1 MTNPVWCPACE
12 EERPDQPDDICSTCG
27 EDLQQPPSSSNHPH
41 AHNSAA
47 IPHESDRLGALLASS
62 IQNNGIDASTIF
74 PIVNQLRSDNTA
86 NIQGADIS
94 DIASLLPPEALNP
107 QAGAS
112 SQRPVSKL
120 VLDGLKRVVLTN
132 QSAELFDAQI
142 IIFNDRSVNDV
153 SPCMTDDECLRLC
166 AVPGEFLCGPST
178 DPRNKTAALVLCSP
192 RTTKGGLS
200 SNTKEEISILRQH
213 RMPFIAYVERGDGIT
228 FVQKALVCQRAG
240 EVDNGK
246 SLCIGV
252 IIGNAGTAK
261 EVWPYAMQD
270 TKKEA
275 EQFGLNIPVVMIRRE
290 DGNKLVQRAGKRPDP
305 ERSFE
310 YTPCRIHVNSKED
323 HSCPVCAE
331 CYVAGA
337 TIVRLPTCG
346 HVFHEQCALMWLTKH
361 K

>member
-1 MTNPVWCPACE
+1 MTSPVWCPTCE
-12 EERPDQPDDICSTCG
+12 EECPDQPDGICSTCG
-27 EDLQQPPSSSNHPH
+27 EDLQHLPSSSNHLH
-41 AHNSAA
+41 AP
-47 IPHESDRLGALLASS
+47 IPHQNDRLRALLASS
-62 IQNNGIDASTIF
+62 IQNNGIDASTLF
-74 PIVNQLRSDNTA
+74 PIVNQLRSANTE

-107 QAGAS
+107 QAGS
-112 SQRPVSKL
+112 SSHRPVSKS
-120 VLDGLKRVVLTN
+120 VLDGLKRVILTN

-142 IIFNDRSVNDV
+142 CVFNRRSINDV
-153 SPCMTDDECLRLC
+153 SPCTTDYDECLRLC
-166 AVPGEFLCGPST
+166 AVPGEFSCGPST
-178 DPRNKTAALVLCSP
+178 TDPKNKSAALVLCSP

-200 SNTKEEISILRQH
+200 SNTKEEIAILRQH

-228 FVQKALVCQRAG
+228 FVQKAIVCQRAG

-252 IIGNAGTAK
+252 IVGNAGAAK

-275 EQFGLNIPVVMIRRE
+275 ELLGLNIPVVMIRRE
-290 DGNKLVQRAGKRPDP
+290 DGNKLVQQAEKRSDP

-310 YTPCRIHVNSKED
+310 YTPCHIYVNNKED

-346 HVFHEQCALMWLTKH
+346 HVFHEQCAMMWLTKH